1 MCSRIFALA
10 RSARSCSAVKE
21 LPQVLH
27 LHLAFDRSSIP
38 VPALPFPSSL
48 GRKAITRSPRH
59 SRHCRFVI
67 A

>member
-1 MCSRIFALA
+1 
-10 RSARSCSAVKE
+10 
-21 LPQVLH
+21 VLH